1 MEKRTRL
8 SDTVYGQILEEI
20 MRLGLPQDTR
30 LKTEIDYARIFGVSR
45 PIVREALA
53 RLRED
58 GVIYSRRG
66 SGTYVKQPPPAAIGR
81 FAPIGSIA
89 DIQRC
94 FEYRLAIESMTARL
108 AAQRWDDDTLAEIER
123 AQHTFEDALADRQ
136 VAAELDLDFH
146 LAIAR
151 ASRNHFLV
159 SALEHTRE
167 QIEVALNLVRN
178 LSLLRPDAR
187 RNAARREH
195 SAIVEAIRARDGE
208 GASGRMIEHLQNSK
222 TRVFEGIDEKPNG
235 AGRVSL
241 LDANRL

>member
-8 SDTVYGQILEEI
+8 SDSVYGQILEDI
-20 MRLGLPQDTR
+20 ARLGLPQDTR
-30 LKTEIDYARIFGVSR
+30 LKTENDYARAFGVSR

-66 SGTYVKQPPPAAIGR
+66 SGTYLKRPMTQAIKR
-81 FAPIGSIA
+81 FAPIASIA

-94 FEYRLAIESMTARL
+94 FEYRMAIESMTARL
-108 AAQRWDDDTLAEIER
+108 AAQRWDDELLAEIER
-123 AQHTFEDALADRQ
+123 SLRVFDAALDKRQLAVD
-136 VAAELDLDFH
+136 LDLAFH

-159 SALEHTRE
+159 SALEHTRD

-178 LSLLRPDAR
+178 LSLLRSDVVR
-187 RNAARREH
+187 LAAPREH
-195 SAIVEAIRARDGE
+195 AAIVAAIKARDSE
-208 GASGRMIEHLQNSK
+208 LASTRMVEHLQNSK
-222 TRVFEGIDEKPNG
+222 TRVFEGVDEKANG
-235 AGRVSL
+235 SAAKPHTSRP
-241 LDANRL
+241 